1 MKTTRKLSFQV
12 LSIDCVVCTPVFKR
26 EIEKLRGVNSVRPLV
41 MLNKIIVEFDESLLG
56 REELVERILEIG
68 SKAGFKDSI
77 VFS

>member
-1 MKTTRKLSFQV
+1 
-12 LSIDCVVCTPVFKR
+12 
-26 EIEKLRGVNSVRPLV
+26 

>member
-1 MKTTRKLSFQV
+1 
-12 LSIDCVVCTPVFKR
+12 VVCTPVFKR

>member
-1 MKTTRKLSFQV
+1 M
-12 LSIDCVVCTPVFKR
+12 VCTPVFKR